1 MKFITKITSALVL
14 SFGLANASSYTI
26 DNSHTN
32 VGFSVKHM
40 MITNVTGKFNDV
52 AGTFE
57 FDEKTNTLKSING
70 EIVVASI
77 NTANEKR
84 DEHLKAE
91 DMFDVAKFQKITFKS
106 TKIEKDAVYG
116 DFTMKGVTKNIKLDL
131 ETSSVIKDPWGKQ
144 RTGFSLNGKIKR
156 SDFGLTWNKALETG
170 GVAVSDEVKLAID
183 IEGVL
188 AQ

>member
-1 MKFITKITSALVL
+1 MKILKLSLASIAVSSALFAGTYNVD
-14 SFGLANASSYTI
+14 A
-26 DNSHTN
+26 SHTN
-32 VGFSVKHM
+32 AGFTVKHM

-170 GVAVSDEVKLAID
+170 GVAISDEVKLAID

>member
-1 MKFITKITSALVL
+1 MKILKLSLVSLAVSTALFAGNYNVD
-14 SFGLANASSYTI
+14 A
-26 DNSHTN
+26 SHTN
-32 VGFSVKHM
+32 AGFTVKHM
-40 MITNVTGKFNDV
+40 MITNVTGKFNDI
-52 AGTFE
+52 AGVFE

-77 NTANEKR
+77 NKEKKKR

-91 DMFDVAKFQKITFKS
+91 EMFDVAKFPKITFKS

-116 DFTMKGVTKNIKLDL
+116 DFTMKGVTKYIKLDL
-131 ETSSVIKDPWGKQ
+131 ETTSVIKDPWGKQ

>member
-1 MKFITKITSALVL
+1 MKILKLSLASIAVSSALFAGTYNVD
-14 SFGLANASSYTI
+14 A
-26 DNSHTN
+26 SHTN
-32 VGFSVKHM
+32 AGFTVKHM

-106 TKIEKDAVYG
+106 TKIEKDVVYG

-170 GVAVSDEVKLAID
+170 GVAVSDDVKLAID

>member
-1 MKFITKITSALVL
+1 MKILKLSLASIAVSTALFAGTYNVD
-14 SFGLANASSYTI
+14 A
-26 DNSHTN
+26 SHTN
-32 VGFSVKHM
+32 AGFTVKHM

-91 DMFDVAKFQKITFKS
+91 EMFDVAKFPKITFKS

-183 IEGVL
+183 VEGVL

>member
-1 MKFITKITSALVL
+1 MKILKLSLASIAVSTALFAGTYNVD
-14 SFGLANASSYTI
+14 A
-26 DNSHTN
+26 SHTN
-32 VGFSVKHM
+32 AGFTVKHM

-91 DMFDVAKFQKITFKS
+91 EMFDVAKFPKITFKS

-156 SDFGLTWNKALETG
+156 SDFGIVWNKALETG
-170 GVAVSDEVKLAID
+170 GVAVSDDVKLAID

>member
-1 MKFITKITSALVL
+1 MKILKLSLVSLAVSNALCAGTYNVD
-14 SFGLANASSYTI
+14 A
-26 DNSHTN
+26 SHTN
-32 VGFSVKHM
+32 AGFTVKHM

-52 AGTFE
+52 AGAFE

-91 DMFDVAKFQKITFKS
+91 EMFDVAKFPKITFKS

-156 SDFGLTWNKALETG
+156 SDFGIVWNKALETG
-170 GVAVSDEVKLAID
+170 GVAVSDDVKLAID

>member
-1 MKFITKITSALVL
+1 MKILKLSLASIAVSTALFAGTYNVD
-14 SFGLANASSYTI
+14 A
-26 DNSHTN
+26 SHTN
-32 VGFSVKHM
+32 AGFTVKHM

-170 GVAVSDEVKLAID
+170 GVAVSDDVKLAID

>member
-1 MKFITKITSALVL
+1 MKILKLSLASIAVSTALFAGTYNVD
-14 SFGLANASSYTI
+14 S
-26 DNSHTN
+26 SHTN
-32 VGFSVKHM
+32 AGFTVKHM

-91 DMFDVAKFQKITFKS
+91 EMFDVAKFPKITFKS

>member
-1 MKFITKITSALVL
+1 MKFLKL
-14 SFGLANASSYTI
+14 GLASLAVSTALFAGNYTV
-26 DNSHTN
+26 DAGHTN
-32 VGFSVKHM
+32 AGFTVKHM

-70 EIVVASI
+70 EIIVASI

>member
-1 MKFITKITSALVL
+1 MKLIKLGLASLVVSSAL
-14 SFGLANASSYTI
+14 FAGNYTV
-26 DNSHTN
+26 DASHTN
-32 VGFSVKHM
+32 AAFTVKHM

-57 FDEKTNTLKSING
+57 FDEKTSTLKSING
-70 EIVVASI
+70 EIVVASV

-91 DMFDVAKFQKITFKS
+91 DMFDVVKFPKITFKS

-170 GVAVSDEVKLAID
+170 GVAVSDDVKLSID
-183 IEGVL
+183 IEGIL

>member
-1 MKFITKITSALVL
+1 MKILKLSLASIAVSTALFAGTYNVD
-14 SFGLANASSYTI
+14 A
-26 DNSHTN
+26 SHTN
-32 VGFSVKHM
+32 AGFTVKHM
-40 MITNVTGKFNDV
+40 MITNVTGKFNDI

-70 EIVVASI
+70 EIIVASI

-91 DMFDVAKFQKITFKS
+91 EMFDVAKFPKITFKS

-183 IEGVL
+183 VEGVL

>member
-1 MKFITKITSALVL
+1 MKILKLSLASIAVSSALFAGTYNVD
-14 SFGLANASSYTI
+14 A
-26 DNSHTN
+26 SHTN
-32 VGFSVKHM
+32 AGFTVKHM

-131 ETSSVIKDPWGKQ
+131 ETTSVIKDPWGKQ

-156 SDFGLTWNKALETG
+156 SDFGLTWNKA
-170 GVAVSDEVKLAID
+170 
-183 IEGVL
+183 
-188 AQ
+188 

>member
-1 MKFITKITSALVL
+1 MKILKLSLVSLAVSTALFAGTYNVD
-14 SFGLANASSYTI
+14 A
-26 DNSHTN
+26 SHTN
-32 VGFSVKHM
+32 AGFTVKHM
-40 MITNVTGKFNDV
+40 MITNVTGKFNDI

-91 DMFDVAKFQKITFKS
+91 EMFDVAKFPKITFKS

-116 DFTMKGVTKNIKLDL
+116 DFTMKGVTKYIKLDL
-131 ETSSVIKDPWGKQ
+131 ETTSVIKDPWGKQ

>member
-1 MKFITKITSALVL
+1 MKLIKLGLVSLVVSSAL
-14 SFGLANASSYTI
+14 FAGNYTL
-26 DNSHTN
+26 DASHTN
-32 VGFSVKHM
+32 AAFTVKHM
-40 MITNVTGKFNDV
+40 MITNVTGKFNDI

-57 FDEKTNTLKSING
+57 YDETTNTLKSING

-91 DMFDVAKFQKITFKS
+91 EMFDVTKFPKITFKS
-106 TKIEKDAVYG
+106 TKIEKDVVYG

-156 SDFGLTWNKALETG
+156 SDFGIVWNKALETG

-188 AQ
+188 VQ

>member
-1 MKFITKITSALVL
+1 MKILKLSLVSLAVSTALFAGTYNVD
-14 SFGLANASSYTI
+14 A
-26 DNSHTN
+26 SHTN
-32 VGFSVKHM
+32 AGFTVKHM

-52 AGTFE
+52 AGAFE

-91 DMFDVAKFQKITFKS
+91 DMFDVTKFPKITFKS
-106 TKIEKDAVYG
+106 IKIEKDAVYG

-156 SDFGLTWNKALETG
+156 SDFGIVWNKALETG
-170 GVAVSDEVKLAID
+170 GVAVSDDVKLAID

>member
-1 MKFITKITSALVL
+1 MKFLKL
-14 SFGLANASSYTI
+14 GLASLVASSVLFAGNYNV
-26 DNSHTN
+26 DASHSN

-40 MITNVTGKFNDV
+40 MITNVTGKFNDISG
-52 AGTFE
+52 AFE

-70 EIVVASI
+70 EIVAASI
-77 NTANEKR
+77 DTANEKR

-144 RTGFSLNGKIKR
+144 RTGFSLNGRIKR

>member
-1 MKFITKITSALVL
+1 MKILKLSLASIAVSTALFAGTYNVD
-14 SFGLANASSYTI
+14 S
-26 DNSHTN
+26 SHTN
-32 VGFSVKHM
+32 AGFTVKHM

-91 DMFDVAKFQKITFKS
+91 EMFDVAKFPKITFKS

-156 SDFGLTWNKALETG
+156 SDFGIVWNKALETG
-170 GVAVSDEVKLAID
+170 GVAVSDDVKLAID